1 MGELSLCLKK
11 EKPVEEFFVTNTSLG
26 MLHVQVQQFSDVLQ
40 HALRGA
46 YDYGFSQEGCNC
58 TALGELMRGVH
69 YCPEYAALFHYNENG
84 EVDLYAMRKYYRRRF
99 CPTTTDALTRID
111 DVVRH
116 SCQSPS

>member
-46 YDYGFSQEGCNC
+46 YDYG
-58 TALGELMRGVH
+58 
-69 YCPEYAALFHYNENG
+69 
-84 EVDLYAMRKYYRRRF
+84 
-99 CPTTTDALTRID
+99 
-111 DVVRH
+111 
-116 SCQSPS
+116 